1 MGEKSNLELYRER
14 EREILEQLGRM
25 KEDDPARKPLVEEL
39 SKVSSII
46 VAYEQTDQTRLNNN
60 AQNDINEQRLI
71 IDEKKIVQE
80 DKRIRLGLFQ
90 GGLYTLVGAGLAYWS
105 YHMDEENSPYKMM
118 KDRVEK
124 ALSMIRGK

>member
-1 MGEKSNLELYRER
+1 MGEKSNLDLYRER